1 MNKAV
6 LFIIFKRYET
16 ANRVFEVIR
25 QAKPPRLYI
34 AADGPRKNVKDE
46 YEKCMNTRKIVEKVD
61 WDCEVKTLFRDE
73 NLGCG
78 LNVSGAINWLFEHEE
93 DGIILEDDCLPD
105 LTFFSFCE
113 ELLDYYKDNEKIMQ
127 ISGWHFG
134 EPYTNDSYLF
144 FPGSY
149 VWGWATWKRA
159 WKYYDYTLEKYSYDL
174 ICSKLDKIYTKELKN
189 ANMRGYSKLI
199 CMDFKNPILR
209 KYCDTWDY
217 QFSFSMM
224 ANDGI
229 SIEPNYNLVSNIGSE
244 DATHVAE
251 DDERLNTKTYSINK
265 IIHPKKI
272 EVNLELVEKRFKRLK
287 KDFTVEHYIDLI
299 EDELYHNR
307 NDLAYIKYNL
317 SKFIDRLVWIIPIR
331 SIRDNIRKKIQHKFG
346 L

>member
-113 ELLDYYKDNEKIMQ
+113 ELLDY
-127 ISGWHFG
+127 
-134 EPYTNDSYLF
+134 
-144 FPGSY
+144 
-149 VWGWATWKRA
+149 
-159 WKYYDYTLEKYSYDL
+159 
-174 ICSKLDKIYTKELKN
+174 
-189 ANMRGYSKLI
+189 
-199 CMDFKNPILR
+199 
-209 KYCDTWDY
+209 
-217 QFSFSMM
+217 SF
-224 ANDGI
+224 
-229 SIEPNYNLVSNIGSE
+229 
-244 DATHVAE
+244 T
-251 DDERLNTKTYSINK
+251 
-265 IIHPKKI
+265 
-272 EVNLELVEKRFKRLK
+272 
-287 KDFTVEHYIDLI
+287 
-299 EDELYHNR
+299 
-307 NDLAYIKYNL
+307 
-317 SKFIDRLVWIIPIR
+317 
-331 SIRDNIRKKIQHKFG
+331 
-346 L
+346 